1 MLTRINALK
10 FAALLLAA
18 CGASFQAVA
27 ATSTFTGNTGCS
39 SSTQQPDAYSF
50 GSTVSVGG
58 CTTQDQGFSFA
69 EVAFGVLEPGTRITS
84 IDGSL
89 FSISSLD
96 VGNGPNRVDSRNANE
111 DVRWSQGLTFTGT
124 YADGTTV
131 TFSFQLDGANGFETV
146 ALPGS
151 FSNLSSLEVRS
162 TAAVRQVTTLNMNGQ
177 ATGGFNQFAP
187 GTAFLD
193 NVALTSSA
201 VTPVPEPSTVAL
213 LGLPLAVMLF
223 TARRRQRLAKD
234 ADAATTPAFN

>member
-1 MLTRINALK
+1 MHPSIKALK
-10 FAALLLAA
+10 LATLILVA
-18 CGASFQAVA
+18 CGASSQAMA

-50 GSTVSVGG
+50 GNTTSTGG
-58 CTTQDQGFSFA
+58 CTYQDQGFSFS
-69 EVAFGVLEPGTRITS
+69 EVAFGQLEPGTRITS
-84 IDGSL
+84 LDGSL

-96 VGNGPNRVDSRNANE
+96 VGNGPGRVNSTNANE

-124 YADGTTV
+124 YANGTTV
-131 TFSFQLDGANGFETV
+131 TFSFQLDGASGFETV

-162 TAAVRQVTTLNMNGQ
+162 TAAVREVTTLNMNGQ

-193 NVALTSSA
+193 NVALTSNV

-213 LGLPLAVMLF
+213 FGLPLAAMLF
-223 TARRRQRLAKD
+223 TARRRKRLAKG
-234 ADAATTPAFN
+234 ADATATPAFH